1 MVIQDEGPRK
11 RIKGQSANLDA
22 ERKKNKKKFMME
34 LNELD
39 NKAEQNQL
47 TK

>member
-1 MVIQDEGPRK
+1 MRVRGNKLKARVQIWMLRE
-11 RIKGQSANLDA
+11 
-22 ERKKNKKKFMME
+22 KKNKKKFMME

>member
-22 ERKKNKKKFMME
+22 ERKKKQE
-34 LNELD
+34 EVYD
-39 NKAEQNQL
+39 GAERVG
-47 TK
+47 